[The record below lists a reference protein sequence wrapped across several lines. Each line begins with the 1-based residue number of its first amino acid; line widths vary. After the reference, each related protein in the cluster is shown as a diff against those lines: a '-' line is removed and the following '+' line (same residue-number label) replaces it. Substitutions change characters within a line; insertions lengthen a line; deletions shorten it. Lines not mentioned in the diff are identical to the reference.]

1 MADVKFVAS
10 IDTRG
15 LDVGLARANQKVS
28 NFTQTAVKN
37 ANSIENTFIKV
48 GKRLIAYGGIFAAL
62 NLVKEIVRVRG
73 EFQQLQI
80 AFETMLDSK
89 EKADKLMAQAID
101 LAQKTPFTLTE
112 VAQNTKQL
120 LAMGVGAENVIDTL
134 KDLGN
139 VAAGLSVPMQRIAIN
154 YGQVLA
160 LGRLQAREVRDF
172 AMAGVP
178 LIGELSKNLGKT
190 TEEIQNMVSKGQV
203 GFKDV
208 EEAFKSMANEGG
220 KFNNLMEKQVDSV
233 TGKINILVG
242 ELQLAL
248 NEIGKQN
255 EGLIYGTIDGLSYL
269 VEHYNTITKAIG
281 NIVVAY
287 GSYRAAII
295 LTNAVQ
301 KSVQFTYFVQETLAL
316 QNLLSKSQLAN
327 VAKQKLIAGSA
338 AHNLAI
344 KKELQIESELLAARV
359 ASHSIQL
366 QNLRTIWV
374 AKGKSLVLANA
385 ELVAAKS
392 KLASITAETS
402 ATQVAIIQ
410 QRVANAQTKVNT
422 LTTEK
427 NALAKSIKGKITQ
440 RNTAATA
447 LDSHVTRLDTTVKI
461 ANTNATNFLKL
472 VKTLSPNTAANIL

>member
-1 MADVKFVAS
+1 
-10 IDTRG
+10 
-15 LDVGLARANQKVS
+15 
-28 NFTQTAVKN
+28 
-37 ANSIENTFIKV
+37 
-48 GKRLIAYGGIFAAL
+48 
-62 NLVKEIVRVRG
+62 
-73 EFQQLQI
+73 
-80 AFETMLDSK
+80 
-89 EKADKLMAQAID
+89 
-101 LAQKTPFTLTE
+101 
-112 VAQNTKQL
+112 
-120 LAMGVGAENVIDTL
+120 
-134 KDLGN
+134 
-139 VAAGLSVPMQRIAIN
+139 MQRIAIN

-344 KKELQIESELLAARV
+344 KK
-359 ASHSIQL
+359 
-366 QNLRTIWV
+366 
-374 AKGKSLVLANA
+374 G
-385 ELVAAKS
+385 
-392 KLASITAETS
+392 
-402 ATQVAIIQ
+402 
-410 QRVANAQTKVNT
+410 
-422 LTTEK
+422 
-427 NALAKSIKGKITQ
+427 
-440 RNTAATA
+440 
-447 LDSHVTRLDTTVKI
+447 VT
-461 ANTNATNFLKL
+461 N
-472 VKTLSPNTAANIL
+472 